1 MLSKSR
7 SQVLRIAPV
16 LHVLFHLG
24 KDGDVPDVVSE
35 GSIAAAINF
44 AKVSCQQTSVIAG
57 KGSIRKRCRDV
68 VLVCFNEMYRCMHI
82 CMIVE
87 IYSSCDMFHH

>member
-35 GSIAAAINF
+35 DSIAAAINF

-57 KGSIRKRCRDV
+57 KGSIEEALQRC
-68 VLVCFNEMYRCMHI
+68 
-82 CMIVE
+82 
-87 IYSSCDMFHH
+87 SSGMF